1 MDYKDCKAIPGV
13 SLATQHRLV
22 VLDICIRGRKSGVIN
37 KMFLKRRW
45 RDLKGVRATIFKDK
59 VIDAGEWN
67 FEAEN
72 TAMRNEMANYIKKV
86 AKEVIGKSKGKSD
99 NKETCGGV

>member
-59 VIDAGEWN
+59 VIDEGERN
-67 FEAEN
+67 FEGET
-72 TAMRNEMANYIKKV
+72 TAMWNQMTNCVRK
-86 AKEVIGKSKGKSD
+86 
-99 NKETCGGV
+99 